1 MVRLRMRPIYIP
13 LSEIHTF
20 ASEAAL
26 WNGSVRK
33 SHKLAGRIVFP
44 EWVTL
49 PTVWEWILIAAIIH
63 VVLRAGQNNL
73 SQANCREWRFWIAG
87 TPFKSLKRSVPNCP
101 PLKKISIASPTYI
114 VRTSWSFLQ
123 LSFTCDVPLAPLPVL
138 LLLFLKIQLGE
149 RFHAHTI
156 RSIILSITYGV
167 GIISIFRMGKTK
179 PHCYHS

>member
-73 SQANCREWRFWIAG
+73 CQANCREWRFWIAG
-87 TPFKSLKRSVPNCP
+87 TPFKSLKRSVPNRP

-138 LLLFLKIQLGE
+138 LLLSENSAWRTFPCTHNTLHNPLNNLWSWYYLNFPDGE
-149 RFHAHTI
+149 N
-156 RSIILSITYGV
+156 
-167 GIISIFRMGKTK
+167 KTSLL
-179 PHCYHS
+179 P